1 MPNFASDSVSPKLSL
16 LTLLCGA
23 GLLLISGCGGG
34 SSDAHPV
41 TGKVHNGADLL
52 KVANAEIGVGKVEVI
67 FYRVNDAGKADESDP
82 MSAIADPATGEFSPG
97 GPAGDGLPAGTYK
110 VAVRQWDPYPSVDQ
124 LKGKFDAAHTP
135 IELVV
140 DGTKT
145 IDIDLSQY

>member
-1 MPNFASDSVSPKLSL
+1 MRSQLSL
-16 LTLLCGA
+16 FTLLCGT
-23 GLLLISGCGGG
+23 GLLLIAGCGGG
-34 SSDAHPV
+34 AADAHAV

-67 FYRVNDAGKADESDP
+67 FYRVNEAGKPDESNP
-82 MSAIADPATGEFSPG
+82 MSAIADPATGEFQPG
-97 GPAGDGLPAGTYK
+97 GPTGDGLPAGTYK

-135 IELVV
+135 IELEV
-140 DGTKT
+140 DGSKS